1 MTQVL
6 SLFKVFQPR
15 VDHFFHPMQLR
26 APCVLGIVE
35 SLIDS
40 VESGI
45 YVSPQITET
54 GVEIAQ
60 PRVVDEDPH
69 EDGDCR
75 DTNRKGDL
83 NGLVGHRSLHDTPYS
98 ADVAHASRRA
108 VSRFVSTTL

>member
-45 YVSPQITET
+45 YVSAQIAKA
-54 GVEIAQ
+54 GVI
-60 PRVVDEDPH
+60 DENPH
-69 EDGDCR
+69 QYGDGG
-75 DTNRKGDL
+75 NANGKGDL